1 MPSSPRS
8 ENPSML
14 LLLSLSFFDV
24 MRACQ
29 SVSLHRT
36 KLLSL
41 LAKCDNRSTEWNTT
55 WLQQRGLEH
64 SHRGNVRGVK
74 LRLMTCGT
82 SESLL
87 RLRELASS
95 LVLENGTLMSTF
107 LSLELDARPDSHR
120 IDLVSQTKL
129 LKCYESFN
137 VALTEFVLT
146 TTGFWEQCQWNL
158 HWNAEL
164 N

>member
-8 ENPSML
+8 EHHLML
-14 LLLSLSFFDV
+14 LSMSLSFFDV

-41 LAKCDNRSTEWNTT
+41 LAGCGSRSTEWNII
-55 WLQQRGLEH
+55 WSQQRGLEH
-64 SHRGNVRGVK
+64 SHRGNLRGVR
-74 LRLMTCGT
+74 LRLMTSGT

-107 LSLELDARPDSHR
+107 LSLEQDARPDSHKT
-120 IDLVSQTKL
+120 DLVSQTKL
-129 LKCYESFN
+129 LKCYESSN

-158 HWNAEL
+158 HWNVES